1 MWTISHKSPKQQK
14 KQARIFLR
22 VFTRIGSANF
32 HHILFASR
40 VLALRLF
47 SERRHSLRPA
57 APSVESLKH
66 DETRRPQRGMA
77 RNGRTSLNES
87 RRNQRPA
94 INLVCRL
101 RRGGPK
107 NYEVVADNLDGSI
120 PTKPKSQAH
129 RLLSEIHSLNEA
141 DLKILDELR
150 TVAPATASLLRW
162 GYDAIAPTMRETNR
176 AGGASAFATVAESN

>member
-1 MWTISHKSPKQQK
+1 MTKHED
-14 KQARIFLR
+14 LR
-22 VFTRIGSANF
+22 EEW
-32 HHILFASR
+32 
-40 VLALRLF
+40 LAMAELRLMKVEEIRDLL
-47 SERRHSLRPA
+47 SISSA
-57 APSVESLKH
+57 ASVE
-66 DETRRPQRGMA
+66 E
-77 RNGRTSLNES
+77 
-87 RRNQRPA
+87 
-94 INLVCRL
+94 VL
-101 RRGGPK
+101 RITK
-107 NYEVVADNLDGSI
+107 WWQDNLDGSI